1 MIIWRNYIKILNNLG
16 CIVRA
21 KMETCKSSSTDD
33 DEVYI

>member
-1 MIIWRNYIKILNNLG
+1 MIILRNYIKRLINLG

-21 KMETCKSSSTDD
+21 KMETCKTSSTDD